1 MAPCQCGMI
10 DNLILRNNVKEVM
23 LWMKYIMK
31 YMSNIKDTASCI
43 QFCRAQR
50 DVSACYLLGVNLNKL
65 VQNSQGH
72 ISHL

>member
-1 MAPCQCGMI
+1 MI

-23 LWMKYIMK
+23 LWMKY
-31 YMSNIKDTASCI
+31 MSNIKDTASCI
-43 QFCRAQR
+43 QFCRGQR
-50 DVSACYLLGVNLNKL
+50 GVSACYLVGVNLNKL